1 MRYRVSGA
9 LALVVLTVS
18 CSRGDE
24 RGAVVDLT
32 HPLAEGIPLY
42 PGGMPFTIERK
53 AELERDGYFMNSI
66 RVGEHTG
73 THLDAPAHFI
83 AGGVTVDQIPAGHL
97 VGPGAVIDVRGQ
109 CGRNHDYEVTVRD
122 IKEWEAANGRMAN
135 GSILLIRTGWGERWP
150 EPKKYLN
157 ADEGDVLHYPGLSV
171 ELVKYLAKYRDVSGV
186 GIDTLSIDHGPSTDF
201 RAHKV
206 LLADGI
212 YLIENV
218 ANLSRLPPTGATI
231 VVAPLAIRGG
241 SGAPCRV
248 LALLPAENESVRTP
262 SGEKFL
268 IEFGWDIPDARTL
281 AAAAAA
287 DTPFDGAVFDPQ
299 VTPTDGKSERFSW
312 MAFGARAVLDADV
325 RRIVNELAR
334 TPAEFRRRSF
344 LRMNVTPGDVDWF
357 EDWTA
362 ILTNARAAARIIRA
376 GKLAG
381 VLFDVEQYQG
391 KIFDFRARPK
401 GKDFAAYEQQAKRR
415 GAEFIQVMSEA
426 GRSLELLLTY
436 GYSLAD
442 RDRPRAEYGL
452 LPAFLDGLCSVR
464 NPNTRIIDG
473 YEYAYPF
480 KDRRAFERGRQ
491 EILRDSDGRLGVG
504 FGIWLDWN
512 SGARGWSADRLDK
525 NWFSP
530 DEFGAAVRHALD
542 FSDKYVWIYSERL
555 NWWTH
560 ERLPSAYHQA
570 LEKASS
576 AR

>member
-1 MRYRVSGA
+1 MRCRVSGT
-9 LALVVLTVS
+9 LALFVLAVAGG
-18 CSRGDE
+18 RADE
-24 RGAVVDLT
+24 CLTVVDLT

-42 PGGMPFTIERK
+42 PGGTPLTIERK

-66 RVGEHTG
+66 TVGEHTG
-73 THLDAPAHFI
+73 THIDAPAHFI
-83 AGGVTVDQIPAGHL
+83 ADGVSVDLIPAGHL
-97 VGPGAVIDVRGQ
+97 VGPGAVVDVRAQ
-109 CGRNHDYEVTVRD
+109 CGRDHNYEVTVRD
-122 IKEWEAANGRMAN
+122 IKEWEAANGRIAN
-135 GSILLIRTGWGERWP
+135 GSILLIRTGWGERWAN
-150 EPKKYLN
+150 PKKYLN
-157 ADEGDVLHYPGLSV
+157 ADEGGVLHFPGVSV
-171 ELVKYLAKYRDVSGV
+171 ELATYLAKYRDVSGV

-206 LLADGI
+206 LHADGI
-212 YLIENV
+212 YHIENV
-218 ANLSRLPPTGATI
+218 ANLSRLPATGATI
-231 VVAPLAIRGG
+231 VVAPLPIRGG

-248 LALLPAENESVRTP
+248 LALLPAKRESVRTP

-299 VTPTDGKSERFSW
+299 LTPTDGKSERFSW
-312 MAFGARAVLDADV
+312 MAFGARAVLDTDV
-325 RRIVNELAR
+325 RRIVNELGR

-357 EDWTA
+357 EDWSA
-362 ILTNARAAARIIRA
+362 IMTNARAAARIVRE
-376 GKLAG
+376 GELAG

-391 KIFDFRARPK
+391 KIFDFRTRPE

-415 GAEFIQVMSEA
+415 GAEFIRAMSEI
-426 GRSLELLLTY
+426 SPTLEILLTY

-442 RDRPRAEYGL
+442 RDRRRADYGL

-464 NPNTRIIDG
+464 NPNSRIIDG

-491 EILRDSDGRLGVG
+491 EILRDSGGRLGVA
-504 FGIWLDWN
+504 FGVWLDWN
-512 SGARGWSADRLDK
+512 SGTHGWSADNLDK

-542 FSDKYVWIYSERL
+542 LSDKYVWIYSERL

-560 ERLPSAYHQA
+560 ERLPSAYRQA
-570 LEKASS
+570 LAKARS